1 MYRLQIYD
9 TQKGAATQMDLG
21 GEIITIGRDPAC
33 EVVLN
38 DINISRKH
46 ARIEPLGRF
55 YVVRDLKSTNGT
67 WVNQNPVKMHLLKD
81 GDVVRIGSCR
91 LVVKVSGAEAVD
103 GGPTRPAD
111 AGATHTEII
120 EDPFSYDASGDSGH
134 TVRIDVGRNESDQIH
149 AQREP
154 REQLLRLHEISR
166 KLGFIETPMVLC
178 GHVVEIV
185 LDELKADRAAILA
198 PEGESFRIFS
208 ARVAPSEKGQP
219 FNIHQGVLRSAVQ
232 DLTAILTEDARSDQR
247 FKDGKERSADR
258 VKSVMCVPL
267 LAQTNLEALVYVDRT
282 TTNAP
287 FKEDDLR
294 FLAVIGNQVAINLAN
309 ARLFEEILLEKQ
321 KIQAVLSSL
330 KDGLVITDPSFV
342 VQSCNSAAS
351 EILYPQEAGYPVG
364 KNFLELL
371 KDRDKGFDQ
380 GEFHRALRG
389 TRDFGLLVEKDK
401 VLRAYAVS
409 VAPFAPGGGD
419 RTGFAFSLRDTTDF
433 HHLQEL
439 KSEFIRNASHKLRT
453 PLTILLSS
461 IDLLRVSPNG
471 PEGSPPD
478 LKDMVNGMEKNLQQ
492 LETMVNRF
500 LEFAEL
506 DRTRFNL
513 REVNLKEVVAL
524 AQAGVQSKL
533 QEKRITLRNGIAP
546 EKEMV
551 VVGDTDRLVQCL
563 YNILENSVKFAPE
576 GTTVTISAHIA
587 GDSIDFSVEDE
598 GPGIPPQHLMDIF
611 SGFHQVEKIPTG
623 EVPGAGLGLT
633 IAKRII
639 HAHSGTISAQS
650 PVGATGRGT
659 RITIAL
665 PKAGFPSTDV
675 LAKDVVNQVV

>member
-1 MYRLQIYD
+1 MYLLQIYD
-9 TQKGAATQMDLG
+9 SEKGAATQMVLG
-21 GEIITIGRDPAC
+21 GEVITIGRDPAC
-33 EVVLN
+33 EVILN

-91 LVVKVSGAEAVD
+91 LVVKASGAVH
-103 GGPTRPAD
+103 PAEL
-111 AGATHTEII
+111 GATHTEII
-120 EDPFSYDASGDSGH
+120 ADPFSYDASGDSGH
-134 TVRIDVGRNESDQIH
+134 TVRIDLAKKESDQIH
-149 AQREP
+149 AGREP
-154 REQLLRLHEISR
+154 REQLLRLHDISR
-166 KLGFIETPMVLC
+166 KLGFIETPTVLC

-185 LDELKADRAAILA
+185 LDELMADRAAILI
-198 PEGESFRIFS
+198 PEGESFRIVA
-208 ARVAPSEKGQP
+208 ARVAPAEKGQP

-247 FKDGKERSADR
+247 FQDGKERSADR

-267 LAQTNLEALVYVDRT
+267 LAQTNLEALVYLDRT
-282 TTNAP
+282 NTNAP

-309 ARLFEEILLEKQ
+309 ARLFEEVLLEKQ
-321 KIQAVLSSL
+321 KIQAVISSM

-342 VQSCNSAAS
+342 VQSCNAAAS
-351 EILYPQEAGYPVG
+351 EILFPQKVGYPVG
-364 KNFLELL
+364 KDFLKLL
-371 KDRDKGFDQ
+371 KERDQGFEQ
-380 GEFHRALRG
+380 GEFQRALRG
-389 TRDFGLLVEKDK
+389 TRDFGLMVERDKD
-401 VLRAYAVS
+401 VRAYAVS
-409 VAPFAPGGGD
+409 VAPFTPGGGE
-419 RTGFAFSLRDTTDF
+419 RTGFAFSLRDATDF

-461 IDLLRVSPNG
+461 VDLLRVLPFAPG
-471 PEGSPPD
+471 GSSAD

-492 LETMVNRF
+492 LESMVNRF

-533 QEKRITLRNGIAP
+533 QEKGIAFRSDIAP
-546 EKEMV
+546 DHEMV
-551 VVGDTDRLVQCL
+551 VVGDTDRLVQCF
-563 YNILENSVKFAPE
+563 YNILENAVKFAPE
-576 GTTVTISAHIA
+576 NSIVTVSAGVC
-587 GDSIDFSVEDE
+587 GDSILLSVEDE
-598 GPGIPPQHLMDIF
+598 GPGIPSHHLMDIF

-633 IAKRII
+633 IAKRIV
-639 HAHSGTISAQS
+639 HAHSGTITAQS
-650 PVGATGRGT
+650 PVVETGKGT

-675 LAKDVVNQVV
+675 LANDVVSQVG